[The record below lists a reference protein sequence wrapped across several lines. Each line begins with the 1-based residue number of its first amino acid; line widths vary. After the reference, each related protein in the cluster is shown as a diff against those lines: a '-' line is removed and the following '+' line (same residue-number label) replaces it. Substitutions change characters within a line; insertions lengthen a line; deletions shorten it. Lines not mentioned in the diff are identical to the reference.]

1 MTVTSKVIKMAF
13 ADAKE
18 SEKKLNEI
26 LKNVKNFIGYNIVNN
41 GHHSSVIIFTGDEN
55 NSIIP
60 QVKVI
65 EYSVNDTAKSEQII
79 NEALKDIE
87 PISLDIATP
96 ADGNRLIVLY
106 DIGE

>member
-1 MTVTSKVIKMAF
+1 MTVTAKVIKMGF

-18 SEKKLNEI
+18 AEKKLNEV
-26 LKNVKNFIGYNIVNN
+26 LKTIENFVGYNIVNN
-41 GHHSSVIIFTGDEN
+41 GQHSSVIIFSGDEN

-60 QVKVI
+60 QVKII
-65 EYSVNDTAKSEQII
+65 EYSVNDAAKSEEII

-106 DIGE
+106 DISE

>member
-1 MTVTSKVIKMAF
+1 MTVTAKVIKMGF
-13 ADAKE
+13 ADAKAA
-18 SEKKLNEI
+18 EKKLNEV
-26 LKNVKNFIGYNIVNN
+26 LKTVENFVGYNIVNN
-41 GHHSSVIIFTGDEN
+41 GQHSSVIIFSGDEN

-60 QVKVI
+60 QVKII
-65 EYSVNDTAKSEQII
+65 EYSVNDAAKSEEII

-106 DIGE
+106 DISE